1 MPQSQTFFSPL
12 TAKYVDIKLFVCAP
26 VAADSPNPRVKTREA
41 KDRPFH

>member
-12 TAKYVDIKLFVCAP
+12 TANYVDIKHFLCVP
-26 VAADSPNPRVKTREA
+26 AAAEFPNPRFETREA